1 MALEQQFIVLA
12 GFNAGQQY
20 ACKEW
25 LKYRSEIGM
34 PRVKSSYSHRSSF
47 CLNSGMEEEVLN
59 MSPWVYGGQVEYNQ
73 KNAEAIKFVV

>member
-25 LKYRSEIGM
+25 LKYWSDA
-34 PRVKSSYSHRSSF
+34 KS
-47 CLNSGMEEEVLN
+47 
-59 MSPWVYGGQVEYNQ
+59 QV
-73 KNAEAIKFVV
+73 